1 MCEQVM
7 RLGIGFSE
15 LVAYHTAVIKRA
27 DLGNIPTES
36 AAYRVM
42 EEIESY
48 ERIGGLKNEISNLVM
63 QKYAIDQICAQRNKA
78 ITSLVKLQS
87 FGVTD
92 EKIFNIHEFLNGA
105 RLGNVK
111 RTMHGHPDS
120 LTKMAP
126 K

>member
-1 MCEQVM
+1 
-7 RLGIGFSE
+7 
-15 LVAYHTAVIKRA
+15 
-27 DLGNIPTES
+27 
-36 AAYRVM
+36 M

-92 EKIFNIHEFLNGA
+92 EKIFNIHEFLNGS

-120 LTKMAP
+120 LMFSSYDLNSKNGAEIMP
-126 K
+126 